1 MKSLYWVIRY
11 FYAKK
16 HCDFLHVLISEYK
29 PLKTPLLLKLLNCK
43 LLEVR
48 YHSDNEHS
56 FTGVRWL
63 IVGKDRK
70 IEIPSK
76 TLSVR
81 ISGDDTKSSSPMVIW
96 ECNV

>member
-16 HCDFLHVLISEYK
+16 HCDFLHVSISEYK
-29 PLKTPLLLKLLNCK
+29 PLKTPILLKLLHFK

-48 YHSDNEHS
+48 YRSSNRYS

-63 IVGKDRK
+63 IVGKDRN

-76 TLSVR
+76 ILSVR
-81 ISGDDTKSSSPMVIW
+81 ISGDDTNSKIPMVVW
-96 ECNV
+96 EQNV